1 MKVDMSKC
9 LVLLVNTAYMMCGV
23 CLVLGGAYLLSDTE
37 RVLLSRLV
45 YNAVPLHQ
53 PLFYYVALALMIIG
67 LLVLALSVFGCYAVQ
82 VENSCLVALY
92 LFILLV
98 VLLAESVFGIL
109 TAICPEYMGLKTEN
123 EDVTDQWQRNYG
135 VPGREQY
142 TAAIDLAQTKFEC
155 CGINSGKDF
164 MTSWWRLR
172 ELAAPNLLV
181 PLSCCHPDPKNPD
194 QSFLDPQP
202 LNETLCQDK
211 QPDNYILA
219 RYTEG
224 CLEPLVLWLR
234 HQTSLLL
241 LAGLIKL
248 SIQLLLLFVIILSC
262 TRQSSK

>member
-1 MKVDMSKC
+1 MSKC

-37 RVLLSRLV
+37 RVLLSRLI

-109 TAICPEYMGLKTEN
+109 TAICPEYMGLKMEN

-135 VPGREQY
+135 
-142 TAAIDLAQTKFEC
+142 FEC